1 MPRPNPLIQA
11 CVDDHPARR
20 AIRLRLDRAD
30 EPTPLPELARQL
42 GMGFAQTRFHVRLLI
57 ACDLAIFENGGV
69 VAVR

>member
-1 MPRPNPLIQA
+1 MPRPNAPIQS
-11 CVDDHPARR
+11 CVDRHPARR

-30 EPTPLPELARQL
+30 EPTPIPDLARSL
-42 GMGFAQTRFHVRLLI
+42 GLGFAQTRFHVRLLV